1 VTLLGRD
8 EEFGALSRGAEVT
21 FALGSRGG
29 GNVIVRVDDG
39 TVEVGDDP
47 EFVVE
52 LEESSW
58 RELTA
63 PHAAPGRQH
72 VLAHLVPRGPGA
84 VRGDQLAFAQHLH
97 LVRRAVELLAG
108 AGPARDAPGGTLAGV
123 SGRYLTVNVA
133 PWGECEVFAESAGT
147 GRPVVLLH
155 TAGADSRQF
164 HGLLRL
170 ADRFAGRRLI
180 AFDLPWHGRSGPGGN
195 AGNLDYELTSES
207 YAGCVAAVIAA
218 LELAE
223 PPVIVGASMA
233 GAAVLEVAARH
244 PGTISGAVSCQA
256 GPRVANRHNAWQRS
270 PRVNQALFV
279 PEWTFG
285 LMSPHSPKAERD
297 RVWWGYSQGGYGVYE
312 RDITYYTRCW
322 DIDNILPL
330 LNGDTPPLVLM
341 SGAYDYSVPPEA
353 TRELA
358 ALLPKALYRDM
369 PELGHFP
376 HAENPAV
383 FAGHL
388 AWALAAIDDTAA
400 IPPSSTR

>member
-1 VTLLGRD
+1 LLGGD
-8 EEFGALSRGAEVT
+8 DEFGALSRAVELT
-21 FALGSRGG
+21 FALTARGG
-29 GNVIVRVDDG
+29 GGVTLRVDDG
-39 TVEVGDDP
+39 TVEVGRDP

-52 LEESSW
+52 LDDSSW
-58 RELTA
+58 REL
-63 PHAAPGRQH
+63 AAPQPVPGTQH
-72 VLAHLVPRGPGA
+72 VLAHLAPRGTGT

-108 AGPARDAPGGTLAGV
+108 RGPARDMIGRTLAGV
-123 SGRYLTVNVA
+123 SGRYLTVSVA
-133 PWGECEVFAESAGT
+133 PWGECEVFVESAGA

-170 ADRFAGRRLI
+170 ADQFVGRRLI

-218 LELAE
+218 LELPE

-233 GAAVLEVAARH
+233 GAAVLEVAARY
-244 PGTISGAVSCQA
+244 PGTINGAVSCQA

-285 LMSPHSPKAERD
+285 LMSPHSPKSERD

-312 RDITYYTRCW
+312 RDITYYTRSW
-322 DIDNILPL
+322 DVDNILPL
-330 LNGDTPPLVLM
+330 LDEDTPPLVLM

-358 ALLPKALYRDM
+358 ALLPKALYHDM

-388 AWALAAIDDTAA
+388 AWALAAIDGVAA
-400 IPPSSTR
+400 NSPGSIT